1 LGNALPGTLKELLTY
16 RRITV
21 QKWEYKVVGH
31 TLAEEELNRLGR
43 EGWELV
49 VVAGA
54 GSVNC
59 TMFFK
64 RPVS

>member
-1 LGNALPGTLKELLTY
+1 MQT
-16 RRITV
+16 
-21 QKWEYKVVGH
+21 WEYKVVGH
-31 TLAEEELNRLGR
+31 TLGETELNRLGS

-49 VVAGA
+49 IVAGA

-59 TMFFK
+59 TMIFK

>member
-1 LGNALPGTLKELLTY
+1 M
-16 RRITV
+16 

-31 TLAEEELNRLGR
+31 TLSEGELNRLGD

-49 VVAGA
+49 IVAGA

-59 TMFFK
+59 TMIFK
-64 RPVS
+64 RPKS